1 VTDIRIPLS
10 SPDITESEIAAVNE
24 VLRTPSLS
32 LGPRLP
38 ELERAFAAWHGAAE
52 AVAVSSGTAALHLA
66 VRACGIT
73 RGDEVITTP
82 FSFVASVNAILYEGG
97 VPVFVDID
105 SDSLNLDPARIESAI
120 TPRTRAILPVHV
132 FGRPAA
138 MPAILDIA
146 RRRGLSVIEDACEAL
161 GAEVAGRR
169 AGTLGRAGVFGFYP
183 NKPMTTGEGGMLV
196 TDDAGVARLCRSLR
210 NHGREDDTFQHAR
223 LGYNYRLPEL
233 SCALGLAQVRRLDEI
248 LARRADVARRYDARL
263 AGLSDVV
270 RPALEIPD
278 GRVGWFA
285 YVIRLR
291 EGLGAAARDRVI
303 DGLRARGI
311 GCQRYFAPLHLQPH
325 VQAVTGHDRGA
336 FPIAES
342 VAEKT
347 IALPFFGALTDNQLD
362 EVVDGVRSVVWL
374 IAGRR
379 LTPMDLV
386 P

>member
-1 VTDIRIPLS
+1 MRIPLS
-10 SPDITESEIAAVNE
+10 SPDITEAEITAVNE

-38 ELERAFAAWHGAAE
+38 EFEQAFAEWHGAAH
-52 AVAVSSGTAALHLA
+52 AVAVSSGTAGLHLA
-66 VRACGIT
+66 VRACDIT

-82 FSFVASVNAILYEGG
+82 FSFIAPVNAILYEGG

-105 SDSLNLDPARIESAI
+105 PDTLNLDPSRLEAAI

-138 MPAILDIA
+138 MPEILDVA
-146 RRRGLSVIEDACEAL
+146 RRH
-161 GAEVAGRR
+161 RR
-169 AGTLGRAGVFGFYP
+169 AGTFGRAGVFGFYP
-183 NKPMTTGEGGMLV
+183 NKPITTGEGGMIV
-196 TDDAGVARLCRSLR
+196 TDDAELARLCRSLR
-210 NHGREDDTFQHAR
+210 NHGREDDSFQHAR

-263 AGLSDVV
+263 AGIDGLI
-270 RPALEIPD
+270 RPALDIPG

-285 YVIRLR
+285 YVVRVR
-291 EGLGAAARDRVI
+291 AEVRDAAVA
-303 DGLRARGI
+303 GLRSRGI

-325 VQAVTGHDRGA
+325 VQVVTAHARGA

-342 VAEKT
+342 VAERT
-347 IALPFFGALTDNQLD
+347 IALPFFTAMTNAQID
-362 EVVDGVRSVVWL
+362 EVADGVRSVL
-374 IAGRR
+374 
-379 LTPMDLV
+379 
-386 P
+386 